1 MTFPIGNHNLH
12 GNGLLRSNPSVGN
25 FTHGNMALLNQDFKE
40 FLTLLNEHKVEY
52 LVVGGF
58 VVDLNPFLDYG
69 CHLVNFRIHHS
80 FFE

>member
-40 FLTLLNEHKVEY
+40 FAGLLNSTGVEY
-52 LVVGGF
+52 SVV
-58 VVDLNPFLDYG
+58 P
-69 CHLVNFRIHHS
+69 
-80 FFE
+80 